1 MHTIDQLWVKLSGR
15 KFGFSI
21 QAEIWDKLEGNS
33 LHMNKKAFKSRH
45 HNKEVEK
52 SQQAWRNF
60 GEAVGWRINKK
71 WGEIEKFCFSLD
83 ANTGHLPMPIIH

>member
-1 MHTIDQLWVKLSGR
+1 MGYRPKEYDVVLGGESPIPINSVVLGGQEGDIDKFPCQDLHTIDQLWVKLSGR

-52 SQQAWRNF
+52 SQ
-60 GEAVGWRINKK
+60 
-71 WGEIEKFCFSLD
+71 
-83 ANTGHLPMPIIH
+83 